1 MGKMLYFYSKGGF
14 VLIALSLKNIAKSY
28 GTDVIL
34 KDVSFS
40 INEGEKVGLVGVNGA
55 GKTTLFKILCGTLSP
70 DSGEIYIQKD
80 KKLGYLSQNLDLDEN
95 STIFEETLKVFGD
108 IKSIEQRMR
117 ELEILMSQQSG
128 QEDKSYHEG
137 LLKEYGRLQDEY
149 ERRNGYGCESF
160 AKGMLI
166 GLGIQPDSFNKE
178 IRYLSGGL
186 KTRVA
191 LSKLLLQGPDILLLD
206 EPTNHLDLDAI
217 AYLEGFLK
225 EYKGT
230 LIVISHDRYFLDMI
244 TTRTLELTSGI
255 IEDYNGNYSYFIS
268 ERQKRYEERMNSYEE
283 QQKEIKRL
291 EDIIERYRSYNRE
304 KSIRQAESREK
315 ALARIERLEKPMIDT
330 NAAKVSFDI
339 KYRSGNDVIIV
350 ENLEKSFG
358 DLHLFHNLS
367 FMIRRGERVALIGQ
381 NGKGKTTIFKILCGI
396 EDADSGYVKLGK
408 NVDIAYYEQE
418 QKNLSPDKT
427 VIDEVWDDYPDM
439 TITQVRNVLASF
451 LFTGDDVFKPISSLS
466 GGERCR
472 ISLLKVMLSKA
483 NLLLLDEPTNHLDI
497 LSREAVE
504 KALLSYEGTLFVIS
518 HDRYFLNKVVNRIL
532 VLEDQVLTDYPGGFQ
547 YYMEKKSA
555 TPDEIVV
562 STVGKTKTEIKEE
575 RRKLREQQEK
585 IKELKRRLQ
594 ETEAAIEKTESEIH
608 EKEQLMC
615 LPEVYSNPEKS
626 LEVTRE
632 LKALRELAD
641 ELYGRW
647 EEYTE
652 QIENNWQ

>member
-1 MGKMLYFYSKGGF
+1 
-14 VLIALSLKNIAKSY
+14 VLIALSLKNITKSY

-55 GKTTLFKILCGTLSP
+55 GKTTLFKVLCSTLTP

-80 KKLGYLSQNLDLDEN
+80 KKLGYLSQSLDLDED

-108 IKSIEQRMR
+108 IKSMEQRMR
-117 ELEILMSQQSG
+117 ELEHLMSQQGGEENAS
-128 QEDKSYHEG
+128 SNSV
-137 LLKEYGRLQDEY
+137 LLKEYGHLQDEY
-149 ERRNGYGCESF
+149 ERCNGYGCESF
-160 AKGMLI
+160 ARGMLI
-166 GLGIQPDSFNKE
+166 GLGIQPDSFDKE

-191 LSKLLLQGPDILLLD
+191 LSKLLLKGPDILLLD
-206 EPTNHLDLDAI
+206 EPTNHLDLDAL

-225 EYKGT
+225 DYKGT
-230 LIVISHDRYFLDMI
+230 VIVISHDRYFLDVI

-255 IEDYNGNYSYFIS
+255 TEDYNGNYSSFIS
-268 ERQKRYEERMNSYEE
+268 QRQKRYEDRMNSYEE

-315 ALARIERLEKPMIDT
+315 SLARIERLDKPSIDT
-330 NAAKVSFDI
+330 SAARVSFDI
-339 KYRSGNDVIIV
+339 KYKSGNDVIII
-350 ENLEKSFG
+350 ENIEKSFG
-358 DLHLFHNLS
+358 ELHLFHDLS

-381 NGKGKTTIFKILCGI
+381 NGKGKTTIFKILCGL
-396 EDADSGYVKLGK
+396 EDADSGYVRLGK
-408 NVDIAYYEQE
+408 NVDIGYYEQE
-418 QKNLSPDKT
+418 QKNLSLDKT

-439 TITQVRNVLASF
+439 TVTQVRNVLAAF

-472 ISLLKVMLSKA
+472 VSLLKVMLSKA

-504 KALLSYEGTLFVIS
+504 DALLSYEGTLFVIS
-518 HDRYFLNKVVNRIL
+518 HDRYFLNKVINRIL
-532 VLEDQVLTDYPGGFQ
+532 VLEDQVLTEYPGGFQ
-547 YYMEKKSA
+547 YYMEKKTAS
-555 TPDEIVV
+555 PDEIVV

-575 RRKLREQQEK
+575 RRKLREEQEK
-585 IKELKRRLQ
+585 QKELKRSLQ
-594 ETEAAIEKTESEIH
+594 ETEDAIEKAEKELH

-615 LPEVYSNPEKS
+615 LPEVYSDPEKS
-626 LEVTRE
+626 VEVTKD
-632 LKALRELAD
+632 LKALRELS
-641 ELYGRW
+641 EKLYAQW
-647 EEYTE
+647 EEYTVLLENEE
-652 QIENNWQ
+652 Q